1 MIVLLDGIG
10 FNLNAHRSETEQNG
24 AAAQSLMLI
33 HIVHSGFE
41 LFISR
46 FPTVKY
52 FIISKQPVG
61 YLGLFDKIFEH
72 LLITTSVHDN
82 KSAWPYSKPPLSFP
96 SLAVQE
102 RNGQLGGV
110 WERG

>member
-1 MIVLLDGIG
+1 MLRIVLLDGSG
-10 FNLNAHRSETEQNG
+10 FNLNAHRSETEQIG

-41 LFISR
+41 PFISR

-61 YLGLFDKIFEH
+61 YLVLFDKRFEH
-72 LLITTSVHDN
+72 ILIATSVHDS
-82 KSAWPYSKPPLSFP
+82 KSA
-96 SLAVQE
+96 
-102 RNGQLGGV
+102 
-110 WERG
+110 

>member
-1 MIVLLDGIG
+1 MLMIVLLDGSG

-41 LFISR
+41 PFISR

-52 FIISKQPVG
+52 FIIPNSQLVIWG
-61 YLGLFDKIFEH
+61 YLTKDLRI
-72 LLITTSVHDN
+72 
-82 KSAWPYSKPPLSFP
+82 Y
-96 SLAVQE
+96 
-102 RNGQLGGV
+102 
-110 WERG
+110 

>member
-1 MIVLLDGIG
+1 MLMIVLLDGSG

-46 FPTVKY
+46 FV
-52 FIISKQPVG
+52 ISKQPVS
-61 YLGLFDKIFEH
+61 YLGIFDKGFEH
-72 LLITTSVHDN
+72 LLIATSVCYN
-82 KSAWPYSKPPLSFP
+82 KFA
-96 SLAVQE
+96 
-102 RNGQLGGV
+102 
-110 WERG
+110 

>member
-1 MIVLLDGIG
+1 MLVIVLLDGSG

-41 LFISR
+41 PFISR

-61 YLGLFDKIFEH
+61 YLGLFDKRFEH
-72 LLITTSVHDN
+72 ILIATSVHDN
-82 KSAWPYSKPPLSFP
+82 KFA
-96 SLAVQE
+96 
-102 RNGQLGGV
+102 
-110 WERG
+110 

>member
-1 MIVLLDGIG
+1 MIFMLMIVLLDGSG

-52 FIISKQPVG
+52 FIYNLKTASR
-61 YLGLFDKIFEH
+61 
-72 LLITTSVHDN
+72 
-82 KSAWPYSKPPLSFP
+82 LSR
-96 SLAVQE
+96 VI
-102 RNGQLGGV
+102 
-110 WERG
+110 